1 MWYIIG
7 MKINND
13 NGSHGLT
20 DSPAGFRSGNFNFLP
35 KYHRVFVQ
43 NMNFETAI
51 RSLQQDLEDLK
62 DEYETVIHQGRS
74 NSVYLENDL
83 LEQIDELQD
92 NLDQLTT

>member
-20 DSPAGFRSGNFNFLP
+20 DSPAGFRSGKFDFLP

-62 DEYETVIHQGRS
+62 NEYETVIHQGRS
-74 NSVYLENDL
+74 DSVFLEGDL
-83 LEQIDELQD
+83 LEQIDELED
-92 NLDQLTT
+92 NLNQLTI

>member
-1 MWYIIG
+1 

-13 NGSHGLT
+13 NVSHGLT

-74 NSVYLENDL
+74 DSVFLEGDL
-83 LEQIDELQD
+83 LEQIDELED
-92 NLDQLTT
+92 NLNQLTI

>member
-1 MWYIIG
+1 

-13 NGSHGLT
+13 NVSHSLT
-20 DSPAGFRSGNFNFLP
+20 DSPAGFRSGTFSFLP

-62 DEYETVIHQGRS
+62 DEYETVMHQGRS
-74 NSVYLENDL
+74 DSVFLEGDL
-83 LEQIDELQD
+83 LEQIDELED
-92 NLDQLTT
+92 NLNQLTI

>member
-1 MWYIIG
+1 
-7 MKINND
+7 MKIKND
-13 NGSHGLT
+13 NDFHGLT

-74 NSVYLENDL
+74 DSVFLEGDL

>member
-13 NGSHGLT
+13 NGSNRYDPSDT
-20 DSPAGFRSGNFNFLP
+20 FSFLP

-51 RSLQQDLEDLK
+51 RSLQEDLVDLQ

-74 NSVYLENDL
+74 DSVFLEGDL

-92 NLDQLTT
+92 NLNQLTI

>member
-1 MWYIIG
+1 

-20 DSPAGFRSGNFNFLP
+20 DSPAGFRSGKFDFLP

-51 RSLQQDLEDLK
+51 RSLQEDLVDLK

-74 NSVYLENDL
+74 DSVFLEGDL
-83 LEQIDELQD
+83 LEQIDELED
-92 NLDQLTT
+92 NLNQLTI

>member
-1 MWYIIG
+1 
-7 MKINND
+7 MKIKNE

-20 DSPAGFRSGNFNFLP
+20 DSPAGFRSGTFSFLP

-62 DEYETVIHQGRS
+62 DEYETVMHQGRS
-74 NSVYLENDL
+74 DSVFLEGDL
-83 LEQIDELQD
+83 LEQIDELED
-92 NLDQLTT
+92 NLNQLTT

>member
-13 NGSHGLT
+13 NVSHGLT

-62 DEYETVIHQGRS
+62 DEYETVMHQGRS
-74 NSVYLENDL
+74 DSVFLEGDL
-83 LEQIDELQD
+83 LEQIDELED
-92 NLDQLTT
+92 NLNQLTI

>member
-1 MWYIIG
+1 

-13 NGSHGLT
+13 NVSHSLT
-20 DSPAGFRSGNFNFLP
+20 DSPAGFRSGTFSFLP

-51 RSLQQDLEDLK
+51 RSLQLDLEDLK
-62 DEYETVIHQGRS
+62 NEYETLIHQGRT

-83 LEQIDELQD
+83 LEQIDELED
-92 NLDQLTT
+92 NLNQLTI

>member
-13 NGSHGLT
+13 NGANRFDPSDT
-20 DSPAGFRSGNFNFLP
+20 FSFLP

-51 RSLQQDLEDLK
+51 RSLQEDLVDLK

-74 NSVYLENDL
+74 DSVFLEGDL

-92 NLDQLTT
+92 NLDQLTI

>member
-13 NGSHGLT
+13 NGSNRFDLSDT
-20 DSPAGFRSGNFNFLP
+20 FSFLP

-51 RSLQQDLEDLK
+51 RSLQEDLVDLK

-74 NSVYLENDL
+74 DSVFLEGDL
-83 LEQIDELQD
+83 LEQIDELED